1 MIDLGIV
8 SALAITM
15 IITVTLNAAI
25 DNTLSV
31 PHFRLGARHR
41 AVDKRA
47 AAGGKGINVA
57 RALKC
62 LGQPVIA
69 TGFAGGVTGTRIIEY
84 LTGESVLNDFVRI
97 GEESR
102 TSTVLIDPTTGE
114 QTEINEHGPRVSEA
128 ELELFREKL
137 MYLAPG
143 ADICVIAGSMPR
155 GIPHEFY
162 GELVAALKKAGVV
175 TLVDAEGDVMLSA
188 LKAEPDM
195 IAPNVL
201 ETEELAGREFIDD
214 EDLASAPVELRSL
227 GAKDALVTS
236 SDGCWAVLDERPEVT
251 LHVRAPELDPI
262 TTVGSG
268 DALVAG
274 LVSAR
279 YIGLTGEAALRY
291 AVACGAESTQHFG
304 AGTLDRA
311 AVDQLVDRV
320 EIDQIARPAV
330 S

>member
-1 MIDLGIV
+1 
-8 SALAITM
+8 M

-114 QTEINEHGPRVSEA
+114 QTEINEHGPRVTES

-137 MYLAPG
+137 M
-143 ADICVIAGSMPR
+143 
-155 GIPHEFY
+155 
-162 GELVAALKKAGVV
+162 
-175 TLVDAEGDVMLSA
+175 
-188 LKAEPDM
+188 
-195 IAPNVL
+195 
-201 ETEELAGREFIDD
+201 
-214 EDLASAPVELRSL
+214 
-227 GAKDALVTS
+227 
-236 SDGCWAVLDERPEVT
+236 
-251 LHVRAPELDPI
+251 
-262 TTVGSG
+262 
-268 DALVAG
+268 
-274 LVSAR
+274 
-279 YIGLTGEAALRY
+279 
-291 AVACGAESTQHFG
+291 
-304 AGTLDRA
+304 
-311 AVDQLVDRV
+311 
-320 EIDQIARPAV
+320 
-330 S
+330 

>member
-1 MIDLGIV
+1 
-8 SALAITM
+8 M

-31 PHFRLGARHR
+31 PHFRLGSRHR

-84 LTGESVLNDFVRI
+84 LTSESVLNDFVRI

-102 TSTVLIDPTTGE
+102 TSTVLIDPTNGE

-128 ELELFREKL
+128 ELELFHEKL

-143 ADICVIAGSMPR
+143 ADICVIAGSIPR

-162 GELVAALKKAGVV
+162 AELVTGLRKAGVT
-175 TLVDAEGDVMLSA
+175 TLVDAEGDVMEQA
-188 LKAEPDM
+188 LRAEPDM
-195 IAPNVL
+195 IAPNVN
-201 ETEELAGREFIDD
+201 EAEELVGREFVDA
-214 EDLASAPVELRSL
+214 EDLASAPAELRAL
-227 GAKDALVTS
+227 GARDAVVTT
-236 SDGCWAVLDERPEVT
+236 SDGCWAVLNDNEQVT
-251 LHVRAPELDPI
+251 LRVNAPELDPI

-279 YIGLTGEAALRY
+279 YIGLGAEESLRY

-304 AGTLDRA
+304 AGTLDRT
-311 AVDQLVDRV
+311 AVDHLVDSV
-320 EIDQIARPAV
+320 EIHAIQRPVV

>member
-1 MIDLGIV
+1 
-8 SALAITM
+8 M

-25 DNTLSV
+25 DNTLAV

-41 AVDKRA
+41 AVEKHA

-114 QTEINEHGPRVSEA
+114 QTEINEHGPVVTEA

-137 MYLAPG
+137 LYLAPG

-162 GELVAALKKAGVV
+162 GELVGDLRKAGVA
-175 TLVDAEGDVMLSA
+175 TIVDAEGDVMNHA
-188 LKAEPDM
+188 LRAEPDAV
-195 IAPNVL
+195 APNVI
-201 ETEELAGREFIDD
+201 ETEGLVGREFVDD
-214 EDLASAPVELRSL
+214 EDLAAAPAELRGI
-227 GAKDALVTS
+227 GARDAIVTT
-236 SDGCWAVLDERPEVT
+236 SDGCWAVVDSDPDVT
-251 LHVRAPELDPI
+251 LHVQAPELDAV

-279 YIGLTGEAALRY
+279 YIGLGDEEALRY

-304 AGTLDRA
+304 AGTLDRG
-311 AVDQLVDRV
+311 AVDQIVDQV
-320 EIDQIARPAV
+320 SVTSIDRPVV

>member
-1 MIDLGIV
+1 
-8 SALAITM
+8 M

-41 AVDKRA
+41 AVDKRS

-84 LTGESVLNDFVRI
+84 LTAESVLNDFVRI

-114 QTEINEHGPRVSEA
+114 QTEINEHGPRVTEA
-128 ELELFREKL
+128 ELELFHEKL

-155 GIPHEFY
+155 GIPHDFY
-162 GELVAALKKAGVV
+162 AELVTDLRKAGVT
-175 TLVDAEGDVMLSA
+175 TLVDAEGDVMTRA
-188 LKAEPDM
+188 LRAEPDM
-195 IAPNVL
+195 IAPNDI
-201 ETEELAGREFIDD
+201 EAEEIAGREFTGA
-214 EDLASAPVELRSL
+214 EELALAPAELRVL
-227 GAKDALVTS
+227 GARDAAVTTA
-236 SDGCWAVLDERPEVT
+236 DGCWAVLDEDPQT
-251 LHVRAPELDPI
+251 SLHVRAPELDPV

-268 DALVAG
+268 DALAAG

-279 YIGLTGEAALRY
+279 YIGLGGREALRY

-304 AGTLDRA
+304 AGTLDRE

-320 EIDQIARPAV
+320 EIDTVTLPLIG
-330 S
+330 

>member
-1 MIDLGIV
+1 
-8 SALAITM
+8 M

-41 AVDKRA
+41 AVEKRA

-84 LTGESVLNDFVRI
+84 LTSESVLNDFVRI
-97 GEESR
+97 GGESR

-114 QTEINEHGPRVSEA
+114 QTEINEHGPHVSEA
-128 ELELFREKL
+128 ELELFHEKL

-143 ADICVIAGSMPR
+143 ADICVIAGSIPR
-155 GIPHEFY
+155 GIPRDFY
-162 GELVAALKKAGVV
+162 GELITGLRKAGVT
-175 TLVDAEGDVMLSA
+175 TLVDAEGEVMLQA
-188 LKAEPDM
+188 LRAEPDL
-195 IAPNVL
+195 IAPNVD
-201 ETEELAGREFIDD
+201 EAEELVGREFVDA
-214 EDLASAPVELRSL
+214 EDFASAPGELQAL
-227 GAKDALVTS
+227 GARDAVVTT
-236 SDGCWAVLDERPEVT
+236 SDGCWAVFEDKPQIALRVN
-251 LHVRAPELDPI
+251 APELDPI

-279 YIGLTGEAALRY
+279 YIGLGEEESLRY

-304 AGTLDRA
+304 AGNLDRA
-311 AVDQLVDRV
+311 AVDALVDQV
-320 EIDQIARPAV
+320 EIHSIQRPVV

>member
-1 MIDLGIV
+1 
-8 SALAITM
+8 M

-69 TGFAGGVTGTRIIEY
+69 TGFAGGVTGTRVIEY

-155 GIPHEFY
+155 GIATEFY
-162 GELVAALKKAGVV
+162 GELVTDLRKAGVV
-175 TLVDAEGDVMLSA
+175 TLVDAEGDVMEQA
-188 LKAEPDM
+188 LRAEPDM

-201 ETEELAGREFIDD
+201 EAEELIGREFSDD
-214 EDLASAPVELRSL
+214 EDLAAAPAELRSL
-227 GAKDALVTS
+227 GARDAVITS
-236 SDGCWAVLDERPEVT
+236 SDGCWAVLDSDPEVT

-279 YIGLTGEAALRY
+279 YIGLTGDSALRY

-311 AVDQLVDRV
+311 SVDQLVDRV
-320 EIDQIARPAV
+320 EVDAIRRPV
-330 S
+330 IS